1 MLLPI
6 FTSFIMLLCYSCYYD
21 AREIDFQWS
30 LPFTIAEA
38 DFFFMYIL
46 LKLQD
51 LDMVWNWNA
60 RWCHQFGHIVGVF
73 DVIKMRNDVNIQL
86 QLQRGKFSFISFLE
100 PVLFVHNF
108 WPVNSDWLS
117 KWTICVC
124 AEVHFRG
131 LTYFKI
137 CKCKWSFGALWQNFL
152 KITQS
157 ILETLNKSSRRRNI
171 LSFPNLPER

>member
-1 MLLPI
+1 MLLRCERDWFLMKLAI
-6 FTSFIMLLCYSCYYD
+6 YYS
-21 AREIDFQWS
+21 RS
-30 LPFTIAEA
+30 R
-38 DFFFMYIL
+38 FFFHVHPPKITGSRYGMK
-46 LKLQD
+46 LKCPV
-51 LDMVWNWNA
+51 MSSIWSHSWCV
-60 RWCHQFGHIVGVF
+60 WCHKNEKWRQHSTSIA
-73 DVIKMRNDVNIQL
+73 K
-86 QLQRGKFSFISFLE
+86 GKFSFISFLE

-157 ILETLNKSSRRRNI
+157 ILDILNKSSRRRNI